1 MLLDNPT
8 LIQSGPAAAAPL
20 FLLHDGGGTIFN
32 YFMLGDLD
40 RPVYGIQDPKF
51 GSAEQWEGGMEE
63 MARLYISFIRAA
75 VPQGPIL
82 LGGWSLGGLTALE
95 IARILAGE
103 ATGLQLRGLILID
116 SPQPEEWANHRDRF
130 CDADVWVTETTSAK
144 TKQAVDWRM
153 DECDRLLDGWRAP
166 RWQQPRPR
174 GGRAEP
180 PGSLTQ
186 RAHGLLRHN
195 ILGRAPPPPE
205 LLVAGSPPPVVLL
218 RATDRVPVPAGSKPG
233 SLVDVDLH
241 RDSTQLGWDRL
252 EYPLLHAVYDIPGHH
267 FDLFEGYD
275 RVSGDESL
283 FWLRLTCVLSWR
295 RLRSCWAGF
304 IVRWTCR
311 LVLVRSRKLAS
322 QILHN

>member
-8 LIQSGPAAAAPL
+8 LIQPGPAAAAPL

-75 VPQGPIL
+75 IPQGPIL

-116 SPQPEEWANHRDRF
+116 SPLPEEWANHRDRF
-130 CDADVWVTETTSAK
+130 VDADVWVTETTSAK

-166 RWQQPRPR
+166 RWQQPRP
-174 GGRAEP
+174 G
-180 PGSLTQ
+180 
-186 RAHGLLRHN
+186 
-195 ILGRAPPPPE
+195 

-267 FDLFEGYD
+267 FDLFEGHD
-275 RVSGDESL
+275 RLERVTELLG
-283 FWLRLTCVLSWR
+283 R
-295 RLRSCWAGF
+295 
-304 IVRWTCR
+304 I
-311 LVLVRSRKLAS
+311 SREMDV
-322 QILHN
+322 